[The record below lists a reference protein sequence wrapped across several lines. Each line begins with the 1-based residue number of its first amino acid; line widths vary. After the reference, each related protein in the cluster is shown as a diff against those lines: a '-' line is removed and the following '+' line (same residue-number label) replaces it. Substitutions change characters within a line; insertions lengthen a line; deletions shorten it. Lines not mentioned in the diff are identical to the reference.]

1 MVQKMNRGMK
11 ISLFI
16 MLKKNHTTFLSFR
29 ANEELRLS
37 CDFILE
43 KKVSQLQTFD
53 PHGKETGNSKVTSL
67 KTLRVALFLS
77 H

>member
-1 MVQKMNRGMK
+1 M
-11 ISLFI
+11 
-16 MLKKNHTTFLSFR
+16 FLSFR

-43 KKVSQLQTFD
+43 KKVSQLQAFD

-67 KTLRVALFLS
+67 KTLRVVLFLS

>member
-1 MVQKMNRGMK
+1 M
-11 ISLFI
+11 
-16 MLKKNHTTFLSFR
+16 FLSFR

>member
-1 MVQKMNRGMK
+1 M
-11 ISLFI
+11 
-16 MLKKNHTTFLSFR
+16 FLSFR
-29 ANEELRLS
+29 ATEELRLS

-67 KTLRVALFLS
+67 KTLGLPCFFPTEVNMRHSPAVWSL
-77 H
+77 